1 MHMKERQETKKE
13 NREDMDAIRIRP
25 ARPTDLAA
33 MEEICLDTAVEAARK
48 LKPMREAFLMVFC
61 DYYVQQEIRH
71 CFVAVDAQDV
81 PVGYILCAPSFDRW
95 KKEICAGYLDHSK
108 NVIAKSIVKG
118 EVKAMEKFAA
128 SFPAH
133 LHIDLLPSCQ
143 RMGLGTRLMD
153 TLIAHL
159 RDQGISG
166 VMLGVG
172 SDNEKGKNFYRK
184 YGFAELTRDK
194 QQIVMG
200 FSCGTADGNQ

>member
-1 MHMKERQETKKE
+1 MKEGQETKRE
-13 NREDMDAIRIRP
+13 NRQDMDSICIRP
-25 ARPTDLAA
+25 ARPKDLAA
-33 MEEICLDTAVEAARK
+33 MEEICLDTAVATARR
-48 LKPMREAFLMVFC
+48 LKPVREAFLMVFC

-71 CFVAVDAQDV
+71 CFVAVDAQDI

-95 KKEICAGYLDHSK
+95 KKGIYADYLDHSK

-118 EVKAMEKFAA
+118 ETEAMEEFAT

-133 LHIDLLPSCQ
+133 LHIDLLPSYQ

-184 YGFAELTRDK
+184 YGFEELARDK

-200 FSCGTADGNQ
+200 FSCGTADGHQ